1 MSNVLVIITAQFI
14 DGDGKNKGKQE
25 FQMKGDSDIFFYGDP
40 ELIPVVI
47 QQMIDETMKGWE
59 GKYVYV
65 THELLFRD
73 QIELKGDF
81 NEKYE
86 KEDELRRISQP
97 G

>member
-1 MSNVLVIITAQFI
+1 MSDVLVIITAQFI

-47 QQMIDETMKGWE
+47 QKMIDETMKGWE

-65 THELLFRD
+65 THELLFRG